1 MSQSLADR
9 VGAHGGLSPTEE
21 RLARVLIEDHAFCA
35 FASAGEIA
43 ARVQAHASALVRLA
57 HKLGYQ
63 GVPEL
68 RTEIRGELLRRTRT
82 DELVRR
88 RLDDTGGGSVLDR
101 LVERE
106 IAALAELPT
115 HLGQDALDRAAA
127 RLLAAPRVFVL
138 AEGTAEALAR
148 HATRRLRRAGLMTVQ
163 LQPDPRS
170 VAEAGALLRAPDA
183 VLCFA
188 LREVPAS
195 VQSLCAQ
202 ARAQQA
208 AGMLIADLA
217 GVLMHP
223 APDHLLAAPRGS
235 ELESG
240 TLTVPMA
247 ILNALILTVAAQGAP
262 ATFDNYRTYAE
273 LRDAARGSGRT
284 AR

>member
-1 MSQSLADR
+1 MSQSLANR
-9 VGAHGGLSPTEE
+9 VGAHGGLTPTEE
-21 RLARVLIEDHAFCA
+21 RLARVLIEDRAFCA

-57 HKLGYQ
+57 RKLGYQ

-68 RTEIRGELLRRTRT
+68 RAEIQGELLRRTRT

-88 RLDDTGGGSVLDR
+88 RLDDAGDSSLLER
-101 LVERE
+101 LVQRDV
-106 IAALAELPT
+106 AALAELPT
-115 HLGQDALDRAAA
+115 HLGQDALDSAAA
-127 RLLAAPRVFVL
+127 RLLTAPRVVVL

-148 HATRRLRRAGLMTVQ
+148 HATHRLRRAGLMTLQ
-163 LQPDPRS
+163 IQPDPRS
-170 VAEAGALLRAPDA
+170 VAEAGALLRGPDA

-188 LREVPAS
+188 LREVPGS
-195 VQSLCAQ
+195 VQRLCAQ
-202 ARAQQA
+202 ARAQTA
-208 AGMLIADLA
+208 AAIVIADLA
-217 GVLMHP
+217 GILMHP

-240 TLTVPMA
+240 TLTVPMT

-273 LRDAARGSGRT
+273 LRDTGRASGEMTR
-284 AR
+284 